1 MGTIQI
7 KKVERTVTTGKT
19 GETRQKVK
27 KTYGKIIYRG
37 TLNLADMAEHIMKH
51 GTVYTEDVVLGVVTK
66 MKSCMQEMLADVYK
80 VKLDGIG
87 TLYPKVTSKGVA
99 EAKDFSEIA
108 DSLMIRNV
116 PIFGVSRDSAQSH
129 RNFIEKQG
137 LKIKLLTDKDHELME
152 KVGAW
157 GMKKMYGKDVEGVI
171 RSTFIVGKDGTV
183 EAAWHAVKVKG
194 HVESVEQKLK
204 SLLK

>member
-1 MGTIQI
+1 MQVGDKFPDFRLPDENGDMMDSKLLSNI
-7 KKVERTVTTGKT
+7 R
-19 GETRQKVK
+19 
-27 KTYGKIIYRG
+27 YIIYF
-37 TLNLADMAEHIMKH
+37 
-51 GTVYTEDVVLGVVTK
+51 
-66 MKSCMQEMLADVYK
+66 
-80 VKLDGIG
+80 
-87 TLYPKVTSKGVA
+87 YPKDNTSGCTT

-171 RSTFIVGKDGTV
+171 RSTFIVGKDGNV

-194 HVESVEQKLK
+194 HVEIVNEKVK

>member
-1 MGTIQI
+1 MQVGDKFPDFKLPDENGDIMDSKLLKNI
-7 KKVERTVTTGKT
+7 R
-19 GETRQKVK
+19 
-27 KTYGKIIYRG
+27 YIIYF
-37 TLNLADMAEHIMKH
+37 
-51 GTVYTEDVVLGVVTK
+51 
-66 MKSCMQEMLADVYK
+66 
-80 VKLDGIG
+80 
-87 TLYPKVTSKGVA
+87 YPKDNTSGCTT

-116 PIFGVSRDSAQSH
+116 PIFGVSRDSDKSH

-183 EAAWHAVKVKG
+183 EAVWHAVKVKG
-194 HVESVEQKLK
+194 HVEAVNDKVK

>member
-1 MGTIQI
+1 MQ
-7 KKVERTVTTGKT
+7 V
-19 GETRQKVK
+19 GEKFPDFVLTDENDQVFDSKLLNGIR
-27 KTYGKIIYRG
+27 YIIYF
-37 TLNLADMAEHIMKH
+37 
-51 GTVYTEDVVLGVVTK
+51 
-66 MKSCMQEMLADVYK
+66 
-80 VKLDGIG
+80 
-87 TLYPKVTSKGVA
+87 YPKDNTGGCTA

-108 DSLMIRNV
+108 DKLMIRNV

-137 LKIKLLTDKDHELME
+137 LKIKLLTDKDHELMA

-171 RSTFIVGKDGTV
+171 RSTFVVGKDGNV

-194 HVESVEQKLK
+194 HVEVVYNTVK

>member
-1 MGTIQI
+1 MQVGDKFPDFRLPDENGDIMDSKLLSNI
-7 KKVERTVTTGKT
+7 R
-19 GETRQKVK
+19 
-27 KTYGKIIYRG
+27 YIIYF
-37 TLNLADMAEHIMKH
+37 
-51 GTVYTEDVVLGVVTK
+51 
-66 MKSCMQEMLADVYK
+66 
-80 VKLDGIG
+80 
-87 TLYPKVTSKGVA
+87 YPKDNTSGCTT

-171 RSTFIVGKDGTV
+171 RSTFIVGKDGNV
-183 EAAWHAVKVKG
+183 EAVWHAVKVKG
-194 HVESVEQKLK
+194 HVEIVNDKVK

>member
-1 MGTIQI
+1 MEVG
-7 KKVERTVTTGKT
+7 ERFPDFSLPDENGDIMDSKFL
-19 GETRQKVK
+19 ENIR
-27 KTYGKIIYRG
+27 YIIYF
-37 TLNLADMAEHIMKH
+37 
-51 GTVYTEDVVLGVVTK
+51 
-66 MKSCMQEMLADVYK
+66 
-80 VKLDGIG
+80 
-87 TLYPKVTSKGVA
+87 YPKDNTSGCTT
-99 EAKDFSEIA
+99 EAKDFSEIV

-171 RSTFIVGKDGTV
+171 RSTFIVGKDGNV
-183 EAAWHAVKVKG
+183 EAAWYAVKVKD
-194 HVESVEQKLK
+194 HVQAVNDKVRL
-204 SLLK
+204 LLK

>member
-1 MGTIQI
+1 MQVGDRFPDFRLPDENGDIMDSKLLSNI
-7 KKVERTVTTGKT
+7 R
-19 GETRQKVK
+19 
-27 KTYGKIIYRG
+27 YIIYF
-37 TLNLADMAEHIMKH
+37 
-51 GTVYTEDVVLGVVTK
+51 
-66 MKSCMQEMLADVYK
+66 
-80 VKLDGIG
+80 
-87 TLYPKVTSKGVA
+87 YPKDNTSGCTT

-183 EAAWHAVKVKG
+183 EAVWHAVKVKG
-194 HVESVEQKLK
+194 HVEAVNDKVK

>member
-1 MGTIQI
+1 MQVGDRFPEFRLPDENGDIMDSKLLSNI
-7 KKVERTVTTGKT
+7 R
-19 GETRQKVK
+19 
-27 KTYGKIIYRG
+27 YIIYF
-37 TLNLADMAEHIMKH
+37 
-51 GTVYTEDVVLGVVTK
+51 
-66 MKSCMQEMLADVYK
+66 
-80 VKLDGIG
+80 
-87 TLYPKVTSKGVA
+87 YPKDNTSGCTT

-171 RSTFIVGKDGTV
+171 RSTFIVGKDGNV
-183 EAAWHAVKVKG
+183 EAVWHAVKVKG
-194 HVESVEQKLK
+194 HVEIVNDKVK

>member
-1 MGTIQI
+1 MQVGDKFPDFRLPDENGDMMDSKLLNNI
-7 KKVERTVTTGKT
+7 R
-19 GETRQKVK
+19 
-27 KTYGKIIYRG
+27 YIIYF
-37 TLNLADMAEHIMKH
+37 
-51 GTVYTEDVVLGVVTK
+51 
-66 MKSCMQEMLADVYK
+66 
-80 VKLDGIG
+80 
-87 TLYPKVTSKGVA
+87 YPKDNTSGCTT

-183 EAAWHAVKVKG
+183 EAVWHAVKVKG
-194 HVESVEQKLK
+194 HVEIVNDKVK

>member
-1 MGTIQI
+1 MKAG
-7 KKVERTVTTGKT
+7 ERFPDFVLTDENGDVFDSKLLQNI
-19 GETRQKVK
+19 R
-27 KTYGKIIYRG
+27 YIIYF
-37 TLNLADMAEHIMKH
+37 
-51 GTVYTEDVVLGVVTK
+51 
-66 MKSCMQEMLADVYK
+66 
-80 VKLDGIG
+80 
-87 TLYPKVTSKGVA
+87 YPKDNTSGCTT

-108 DSLMIRNV
+108 DKLMIRNV

-152 KVGAW
+152 TVGAW

-171 RSTFIVGKDGTV
+171 RSTFIVGKDGNV
-183 EAAWHAVKVKG
+183 EAVWHAVKVKG
-194 HVESVEQKLK
+194 HVEIVNDKVK

>member
-1 MGTIQI
+1 MEAG
-7 KKVERTVTTGKT
+7 ERFPEFMLPDEDGNMVDSKLLEGI
-19 GETRQKVK
+19 R
-27 KTYGKIIYRG
+27 YIIYF
-37 TLNLADMAEHIMKH
+37 
-51 GTVYTEDVVLGVVTK
+51 
-66 MKSCMQEMLADVYK
+66 
-80 VKLDGIG
+80 
-87 TLYPKVTSKGVA
+87 YPKDNTGGCTA

-108 DSLMIRNV
+108 DKLMIRNV
-116 PIFGVSRDSAQSH
+116 PIFGVSRDSAKSH
-129 RNFIEKQG
+129 TNFIAKQG

-183 EAAWHAVKVKG
+183 EGAWHAVKVKG
-194 HVESVEQKLK
+194 HVDTVYETVK

>member
-1 MGTIQI
+1 MQVGDKFPDFRLPDENGDIMDSKLLNNI
-7 KKVERTVTTGKT
+7 R
-19 GETRQKVK
+19 
-27 KTYGKIIYRG
+27 YIIYF
-37 TLNLADMAEHIMKH
+37 
-51 GTVYTEDVVLGVVTK
+51 
-66 MKSCMQEMLADVYK
+66 
-80 VKLDGIG
+80 
-87 TLYPKVTSKGVA
+87 YPKDNTSGCTT

-183 EAAWHAVKVKG
+183 EAVWHGVKVKG
-194 HVESVEQKLK
+194 HVEVVDAKVK

>member
-1 MGTIQI
+1 MQVGDRFPDFRLPDENGDIMDSKLLNNI
-7 KKVERTVTTGKT
+7 R
-19 GETRQKVK
+19 
-27 KTYGKIIYRG
+27 YIIYF
-37 TLNLADMAEHIMKH
+37 
-51 GTVYTEDVVLGVVTK
+51 
-66 MKSCMQEMLADVYK
+66 
-80 VKLDGIG
+80 
-87 TLYPKVTSKGVA
+87 YPKDNTSGCTT

-137 LKIKLLTDKDHELME
+137 LKIKLLTDKDHELMA

-171 RSTFIVGKDGTV
+171 RSTFIVGKDGKV
-183 EAAWHAVKVKG
+183 EAVWNGVKVNG
-194 HVESVEQKLK
+194 HVEKVYDTVK

>member
-1 MGTIQI
+1 MQ
-7 KKVERTVTTGKT
+7 V
-19 GETRQKVK
+19 GEKFPDFILTDENDQVFDSKLLSGVR
-27 KTYGKIIYRG
+27 YIIYF
-37 TLNLADMAEHIMKH
+37 
-51 GTVYTEDVVLGVVTK
+51 
-66 MKSCMQEMLADVYK
+66 
-80 VKLDGIG
+80 
-87 TLYPKVTSKGVA
+87 YPKDNTSGCTT

-108 DSLMIRNV
+108 DKLMIRNV

-137 LKIKLLTDKDHELME
+137 LKIKLLTDKDHALME

-194 HVESVEQKLK
+194 HVETVYETVK

>member
-1 MGTIQI
+1 MKAG
-7 KKVERTVTTGKT
+7 ERFPDFTLTDEN
-19 GETRQKVK
+19 GEVFDSKLLQNIR
-27 KTYGKIIYRG
+27 YIIYF
-37 TLNLADMAEHIMKH
+37 
-51 GTVYTEDVVLGVVTK
+51 
-66 MKSCMQEMLADVYK
+66 
-80 VKLDGIG
+80 
-87 TLYPKVTSKGVA
+87 YPKDNTSGCTT

-108 DSLMIRNV
+108 DKLMIRNV

-137 LKIKLLTDKDHELME
+137 LKIKLLTDKDHELMA

-171 RSTFIVGKDGTV
+171 RSTFIVGKDGTI
-183 EAAWHAVKVKG
+183 EGAGHAVKVKG
-194 HVESVEQKLK
+194 HVDTVYETVK

>member
-1 MGTIQI
+1 MDKGDKFPEFKLPDENGMI
-7 KKVERTVTTGKT
+7 VDSALLNGVR
-19 GETRQKVK
+19 
-27 KTYGKIIYRG
+27 YIIYF
-37 TLNLADMAEHIMKH
+37 
-51 GTVYTEDVVLGVVTK
+51 
-66 MKSCMQEMLADVYK
+66 
-80 VKLDGIG
+80 
-87 TLYPKVTSKGVA
+87 YPKDNTSGCTT

-108 DSLMIRNV
+108 DKLMIRNV
-116 PIFGVSRDSAQSH
+116 PIFGVSRDSDQSH

-137 LKIKLLTDKDHELME
+137 LKIKLLTDKDHALME

-171 RSTFIVGKDGTV
+171 RSTFVVGKDGIV

-194 HVESVEQKLK
+194 HVQVVYDTVK

>member
-1 MGTIQI
+1 MQVGDIFPDFRLPDENGDI
-7 KKVERTVTTGKT
+7 MDSKLLSNIR
-19 GETRQKVK
+19 
-27 KTYGKIIYRG
+27 YIIYF
-37 TLNLADMAEHIMKH
+37 
-51 GTVYTEDVVLGVVTK
+51 
-66 MKSCMQEMLADVYK
+66 
-80 VKLDGIG
+80 
-87 TLYPKVTSKGVA
+87 YPKDNTSGCTT

-194 HVESVEQKLK
+194 HVEVVNDKVK

>member
-1 MGTIQI
+1 MQVGDRFPDFKLPDENDMI
-7 KKVERTVTTGKT
+7 VDSAMLNGVR
-19 GETRQKVK
+19 
-27 KTYGKIIYRG
+27 YIIYF
-37 TLNLADMAEHIMKH
+37 
-51 GTVYTEDVVLGVVTK
+51 
-66 MKSCMQEMLADVYK
+66 
-80 VKLDGIG
+80 
-87 TLYPKVTSKGVA
+87 YPKDNTSGCTT

-108 DSLMIRNV
+108 DKLMIRNV

-137 LKIKLLTDKDHELME
+137 LKIKLLTDKDHELMA

-171 RSTFIVGKDGTV
+171 RSTFVVGKDGKV

-194 HVESVEQKLK
+194 HVQVVYDTVK

>member
-1 MGTIQI
+1 MQ
-7 KKVERTVTTGKT
+7 V
-19 GETRQKVK
+19 GEKFPDFSLPDENGQVIDSKLLNNIR
-27 KTYGKIIYRG
+27 YIIYF
-37 TLNLADMAEHIMKH
+37 
-51 GTVYTEDVVLGVVTK
+51 
-66 MKSCMQEMLADVYK
+66 
-80 VKLDGIG
+80 
-87 TLYPKVTSKGVA
+87 YPKDNTSGCTT

-183 EAAWHAVKVKG
+183 EAVWHAVKVKD
-194 HVESVEQKLK
+194 HVKAVNDKVK

>member
-1 MGTIQI
+1 MQVGDKFPDFKLPDENGDMMDSKLLNNI
-7 KKVERTVTTGKT
+7 R
-19 GETRQKVK
+19 
-27 KTYGKIIYRG
+27 YIIYF
-37 TLNLADMAEHIMKH
+37 
-51 GTVYTEDVVLGVVTK
+51 
-66 MKSCMQEMLADVYK
+66 
-80 VKLDGIG
+80 
-87 TLYPKVTSKGVA
+87 YPKDNTSGCTT
-99 EAKDFSEIA
+99 EAKEFSEIA

-116 PIFGVSRDSAQSH
+116 PIFGVSRDSDKSH

>member
-1 MGTIQI
+1 MQVG
-7 KKVERTVTTGKT
+7 ERFPDFVLTDENGDVFDSKLLQNI
-19 GETRQKVK
+19 R
-27 KTYGKIIYRG
+27 YIIYF
-37 TLNLADMAEHIMKH
+37 
-51 GTVYTEDVVLGVVTK
+51 
-66 MKSCMQEMLADVYK
+66 
-80 VKLDGIG
+80 
-87 TLYPKVTSKGVA
+87 YPKDITSGCTT

-108 DSLMIRNV
+108 DKLMIRNV

-137 LKIKLLTDKDHELME
+137 LKIKLLTDKDHELMA

-171 RSTFIVGKDGTV
+171 RSTFIVGKDGKV
-183 EAAWHAVKVKG
+183 EAVWNGVKVNG
-194 HVESVEQKLK
+194 HVEKVYDTVK

>member
-1 MGTIQI
+1 MQ
-7 KKVERTVTTGKT
+7 V
-19 GETRQKVK
+19 GEKFPDFVLTDENDQVFDSKLLNGIR
-27 KTYGKIIYRG
+27 YIIYF
-37 TLNLADMAEHIMKH
+37 
-51 GTVYTEDVVLGVVTK
+51 
-66 MKSCMQEMLADVYK
+66 
-80 VKLDGIG
+80 
-87 TLYPKVTSKGVA
+87 YPKDNTGGCTA

-108 DSLMIRNV
+108 DKLMIRNV
-116 PIFGVSRDSAQSH
+116 PIFGVSRDSAKSH
-129 RNFIEKQG
+129 TNFIAKQG

-183 EAAWHAVKVKG
+183 EGAWHAVKVKG
-194 HVESVEQKLK
+194 HVDTVYETVK

>member
-1 MGTIQI
+1 MQVGDKFPDFRLPDENGDMMDSKLLSNI
-7 KKVERTVTTGKT
+7 R
-19 GETRQKVK
+19 
-27 KTYGKIIYRG
+27 YIIYF
-37 TLNLADMAEHIMKH
+37 
-51 GTVYTEDVVLGVVTK
+51 
-66 MKSCMQEMLADVYK
+66 
-80 VKLDGIG
+80 
-87 TLYPKVTSKGVA
+87 YPKDNTSGCTT

-183 EAAWHAVKVKG
+183 EAVWHAVKVKG
-194 HVESVEQKLK
+194 HVEIVNDKVK

>member
-1 MGTIQI
+1 MQVGDRFPDFKLPDENGDMMDSKLLNNI
-7 KKVERTVTTGKT
+7 R
-19 GETRQKVK
+19 
-27 KTYGKIIYRG
+27 YIIYF
-37 TLNLADMAEHIMKH
+37 
-51 GTVYTEDVVLGVVTK
+51 
-66 MKSCMQEMLADVYK
+66 
-80 VKLDGIG
+80 
-87 TLYPKVTSKGVA
+87 YPKDNTSGCTT
-99 EAKDFSEIA
+99 EAKEFSEIA

-116 PIFGVSRDSAQSH
+116 PIFGVSRDSDKSH

-171 RSTFIVGKDGTV
+171 RSTFIVGKDGNV
-183 EAAWHAVKVKG
+183 EAVWHAVKVKG
-194 HVESVEQKLK
+194 HVEIVNDKVK

>member
-1 MGTIQI
+1 MQAG
-7 KKVERTVTTGKT
+7 ERFPDFRLPDENGDIVDSKFLQGI
-19 GETRQKVK
+19 R
-27 KTYGKIIYRG
+27 YIIYF
-37 TLNLADMAEHIMKH
+37 
-51 GTVYTEDVVLGVVTK
+51 
-66 MKSCMQEMLADVYK
+66 
-80 VKLDGIG
+80 
-87 TLYPKVTSKGVA
+87 YPKDNTSGCTT

-108 DSLMIRNV
+108 DSLMIKNV

-129 RNFIEKQG
+129 SNFIEKQG
-137 LKIKLLTDKDHELME
+137 LKIKLLTDKDHELMA

-183 EAAWHAVKVKG
+183 EAAWHAVKVKD
-194 HVESVEQKLK
+194 HVQSVSDRLK

>member
-1 MGTIQI
+1 MQVGERFPDFKLPDENEQI
-7 KKVERTVTTGKT
+7 IDSKLLENIR
-19 GETRQKVK
+19 
-27 KTYGKIIYRG
+27 YIIYF
-37 TLNLADMAEHIMKH
+37 
-51 GTVYTEDVVLGVVTK
+51 
-66 MKSCMQEMLADVYK
+66 
-80 VKLDGIG
+80 
-87 TLYPKVTSKGVA
+87 YPKDNTSGCTT

-108 DSLMIRNV
+108 DKLMIRNV

-137 LKIKLLTDKDHELME
+137 LKIKLLTDKDHELMA

-171 RSTFIVGKDGTV
+171 RSTFIVGKDGKV
-183 EAAWHAVKVKG
+183 EAVWNGVKVNG
-194 HVESVEQKLK
+194 HVEKVYDTVK

>member
-1 MGTIQI
+1 M
-7 KKVERTVTTGKT
+7 KT
-19 GETRQKVK
+19 GDKFPDFVLTDENGDTFDSKLLNGIR
-27 KTYGKIIYRG
+27 YIIYF
-37 TLNLADMAEHIMKH
+37 
-51 GTVYTEDVVLGVVTK
+51 
-66 MKSCMQEMLADVYK
+66 
-80 VKLDGIG
+80 
-87 TLYPKVTSKGVA
+87 YPKDNTSGCTT

-108 DSLMIRNV
+108 DKLMIRNV

-137 LKIKLLTDKDHELME
+137 LKIKLLTDKDHELMA

-171 RSTFIVGKDGTV
+171 RSTFIVGKDGIV
-183 EAAWHAVKVKG
+183 EGAWHAVKVKG
-194 HVESVEQKLK
+194 HVDTVYETVK

>member
-1 MGTIQI
+1 MQVGDKFPDFVLTDENGDVFDSKLLNGIM
-7 KKVERTVTTGKT
+7 
-19 GETRQKVK
+19 
-27 KTYGKIIYRG
+27 YIIYF
-37 TLNLADMAEHIMKH
+37 
-51 GTVYTEDVVLGVVTK
+51 
-66 MKSCMQEMLADVYK
+66 
-80 VKLDGIG
+80 
-87 TLYPKVTSKGVA
+87 YPRDNTGGCTT

-108 DSLMIRNV
+108 DKLMIRNV

-129 RNFIEKQG
+129 TNFIAKHG
-137 LKIKLLTDKDHELME
+137 LKIKLLTDKDHELMA

-183 EAAWHAVKVKG
+183 EGAWHAVKVNG
-194 HVESVEQKLK
+194 HVDKVYETVK

>member
-1 MGTIQI
+1 MQVGDKFPDFRLPDENGDIMDSKLLNNI
-7 KKVERTVTTGKT
+7 R
-19 GETRQKVK
+19 
-27 KTYGKIIYRG
+27 YIIYF
-37 TLNLADMAEHIMKH
+37 
-51 GTVYTEDVVLGVVTK
+51 
-66 MKSCMQEMLADVYK
+66 
-80 VKLDGIG
+80 
-87 TLYPKVTSKGVA
+87 YPKDNTSGCTT

-171 RSTFIVGKDGTV
+171 RSTFIVGKDGNV
-183 EAAWHAVKVKG
+183 EAVWHAVKVKG
-194 HVESVEQKLK
+194 HVEIVNDKVK

>member
-1 MGTIQI
+1 MQVGDKFPDFRLPDENGDIMDSKLLNNI
-7 KKVERTVTTGKT
+7 R
-19 GETRQKVK
+19 
-27 KTYGKIIYRG
+27 YIIYF
-37 TLNLADMAEHIMKH
+37 
-51 GTVYTEDVVLGVVTK
+51 
-66 MKSCMQEMLADVYK
+66 
-80 VKLDGIG
+80 
-87 TLYPKVTSKGVA
+87 YPKDNTSGCTT

-171 RSTFIVGKDGTV
+171 RSTFIIGKDGTV

-194 HVESVEQKLK
+194 HVDSVEQKLK

>member
-1 MGTIQI
+1 MQ
-7 KKVERTVTTGKT
+7 V
-19 GETRQKVK
+19 GEKYPDFVLTDENDQVFDSKLLNGIR
-27 KTYGKIIYRG
+27 YIIYF
-37 TLNLADMAEHIMKH
+37 
-51 GTVYTEDVVLGVVTK
+51 
-66 MKSCMQEMLADVYK
+66 
-80 VKLDGIG
+80 
-87 TLYPKVTSKGVA
+87 YPKDNTGGCTA

-108 DSLMIRNV
+108 DKLMIRNV
-116 PIFGVSRDSAQSH
+116 PIFGVSRDSAKSH
-129 RNFIEKQG
+129 TNFIAKQG

-183 EAAWHAVKVKG
+183 EGAWHAVKVKG
-194 HVESVEQKLK
+194 HVDTVYETVK

>member
-1 MGTIQI
+1 MQVG
-7 KKVERTVTTGKT
+7 ERFPDFVLTD
-19 GETRQKVK
+19 E
-27 KTYGKIIYRG
+27 YGDVFDSKLLQNIRYIIYF
-37 TLNLADMAEHIMKH
+37 
-51 GTVYTEDVVLGVVTK
+51 
-66 MKSCMQEMLADVYK
+66 
-80 VKLDGIG
+80 
-87 TLYPKVTSKGVA
+87 YPKDNTSGCTT

-108 DSLMIRNV
+108 DKLMIRNV

-137 LKIKLLTDKDHELME
+137 LKIKLLTDKDHELMA

-171 RSTFIVGKDGTV
+171 RSTFIVGKDGKV
-183 EAAWHAVKVKG
+183 EAVWNGVKVNG
-194 HVESVEQKLK
+194 HVEKVYDTVK